1 MLSSRHILI
10 SWKMI
15 SASFPLLA
23 VAKLEPIVKFS
34 NKPAHVGLFILDL
47 ASAQL

>member
-1 MLSSRHILI
+1 MLFSRHIVI
-10 SWKMI
+10 PWKMI
-15 SASFPLLA
+15 VASFPLLE
-23 VAKLEPIVKFS
+23 VAKSEPIVKFS